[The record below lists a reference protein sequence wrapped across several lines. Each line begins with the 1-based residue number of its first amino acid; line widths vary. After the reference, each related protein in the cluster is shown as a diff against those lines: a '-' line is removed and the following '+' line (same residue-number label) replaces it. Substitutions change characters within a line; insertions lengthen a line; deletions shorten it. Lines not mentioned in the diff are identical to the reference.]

1 MEGAKI
7 NPFSRRLLHSVTTR
21 SEKNFDRDVQL
32 LNC

>member
-1 MEGAKI
+1 METGC
-7 NPFSRRLLHSVTTR
+7 PGRLFRSVTTR